1 MANLRIAELDF
12 ETIKDNLKEFMK
24 TQAEFSDYDFEG
36 SGLNVLIDLL
46 AYNTHYNAYLANML
60 MNEMFLESAVKRSS
74 AVSIAKHL
82 GYVPT
87 SVTGAVGEV
96 DIIVNNPVNFPS
108 SLTLER
114 YTTFSSTI
122 NGSAYS
128 FLNTEPVT
136 ISPTN
141 GVYLFSG
148 VKIKEGKLLQ
158 YNHTVVNPG
167 PDEKYVIPNSDA
179 DINSIFVTIQNSSS
193 DTFTESFIRATDI
206 SNYDGASNVYFIEEN
221 ALGQYEIYFGDGIVG
236 KKLSPGNIIT
246 IRYLVSSGID
256 ANVSSVVDQ
265 SFTATSAIGGS
276 NDITVTTISNSTGG
290 SDREGISSIRFNAPK
305 ANLAKDRVVN
315 KSDYSTVIKSNF
327 PGIKSVAVWGGE
339 ENVPP
344 AYGKVFI
351 SLTPNPGFAID
362 TAVLETIKNDVLK
375 DRQVLVVTPEFVDP
389 DYSYLQL
396 NVTVKYN
403 KNLTTLPVSSIIG
416 QVRDAVTNFFVNNL
430 QSFDKNFY
438 HSQLVEVL
446 NNVNLAIVSIN
457 IEVGVQKRIIPA
469 LNISNGYIESSALN
483 YNNRL
488 HPGEIRSTVFYISSG
503 GETIPVR
510 LRDVPD
516 QMPPSYE
523 GTGTMIIYNSDT
535 GVKIS
540 DVGTVDYVTGLIEI
554 TDITP
559 VGYPTG
565 VFDIRI
571 TAQLQ
576 ELSTDVVTTKNQVID
591 LDDTATY
598 EIANR
603 EAGLT
608 ISAVSV

>member
-12 ETIKDNLKEFMK
+12 ETIKDNLKEFLK
-24 TQAEFSDYDFEG
+24 TQSEFSDYDFEG

-87 SVTGAVGEV
+87 SVTGAIAEI
-96 DIIVNNPVNFPS
+96 DIIVNDPVNYPS

-122 NGSAYS
+122 NGSAFS

-136 ISPTN
+136 ISPSN

-148 VKIKEGKLLQ
+148 VKVKEGKLLQ
-158 YNHTVVNPG
+158 YSHTVANPG

-179 DINSIFVTIQNSSS
+179 DITSIFVTVQNSSS
-193 DTFTESFIRATDI
+193 DTYTESFQRAIDI
-206 SNYDGASNVYFIEEN
+206 SNYDGTTNVYFVEEN
-221 ALGQYEIYFGDGIVG
+221 ALGQYEIYFGDGILG
-236 KKLSPGNIIT
+236 KKLSAGNIIT
-246 IRYLVSSGID
+246 IRYLVSSGTD
-256 ANVSSVVDQ
+256 GNVSSVVDQ
-265 SFTATSAIGGS
+265 SFSATSAIGGS
-276 NDITVTTISNSTGG
+276 NDITVTTVKNSTGG

-339 ENVPP
+339 ENYPP

-362 TAVLETIKNDVLK
+362 TAVLETIKNDILK
-375 DRQVLVVTPEFVDP
+375 DRQILVVTPEFIDP

-416 QVRDAVTNFFVNNL
+416 QVRDSVNTFFINNL

-446 NNVNLAIVSIN
+446 NNVNPSIVSIN
-457 IEVGVQKRIIPA
+457 VEVAIQKRVVPA
-469 LNISNGYIESSALN
+469 LNISNGYIGSNAFN
-483 YNNRL
+483 FNNRI
-488 HPGEIRSTVFYISSG
+488 HPGEIRSTTFYISEQN
-503 GETIPVR
+503 ETIPVR

-516 QMPPSYE
+516 QMPPSYD
-523 GTGTMIIYNSDT
+523 GTGTIILYNATT
-535 GVKIS
+535 GIKIKN
-540 DVGTVDYVTGLIEI
+540 VGTVDYVTGIMEI
-554 TDITP
+554 IDIKP
-559 VGYPTG
+559 VGFPTG

-571 TAQLQ
+571 NAQLQ

-603 EAGLT
+603 ESGLI
-608 ISAVSV
+608 ISAVTI

>member
-12 ETIKDNLKEFMK
+12 ETIKVNLIEFLK
-24 TQAEFSDYDFEG
+24 TQNEFSDYDFEG

-87 SVTGAVGEV
+87 SVTGAVAEI
-96 DIIVNNPVNFPS
+96 DIVVNNPVNYPV

-114 YTTFSSTI
+114 YSTFSSTI
-122 NGSAYS
+122 NGTAYS

-148 VKIKEGKLLQ
+148 VKVKEGKLLQ
-158 YNHTVVNPG
+158 YSHTVANPG
-167 PDEKYVIPNSDA
+167 PDEKYVIPNSSA
-179 DINSIFVTIQNSSS
+179 DINSIFVTVQNSSS
-193 DTFTESFIRATDI
+193 DTYTESFLRATDI
-206 SNYDGASNVYFIEEN
+206 SNYDGTSAVYFVEEN
-221 ALGQYEIYFGDGIVG
+221 ALGQYEIYFGDGIIG
-236 KKLSPGNIIT
+236 KKLSAGNIIT

-256 ANVSSVVDQ
+256 GNVSSVVDQ

-276 NDITVTTISNSTGG
+276 NDITVTTVKNSTGG

-339 ENVPP
+339 ENYPP

-375 DRQVLVVTPEFVDP
+375 DRQVLVVTPEFIDP

-396 NVTVKYN
+396 GVNIKYN
-403 KNLTTLPVSSIIG
+403 KNLTSLPVSSIIS
-416 QVRDAVTNFFVNNL
+416 QVRDSVTTFFTNNL
-430 QSFDKNFY
+430 QSFEKNFY

-446 NNVNLAIVSIN
+446 NNVNPAIVSIN
-457 IEVGVQKRIIPA
+457 VEVSVQKRFVPA
-469 LNISNGYIESSALN
+469 LNISNGYIGSSALN
-483 YNNRL
+483 YNNRI
-488 HPGEIRSTVFYISSG
+488 HPGQIRSTSFYVSNG
-503 GETIPVR
+503 GETIAAR
-510 LRDVPD
+510 LRDTPD
-516 QMPPSYE
+516 QMPPSYD
-523 GTGTMIIYNSDT
+523 GTGTIILYNAET
-535 GVKIS
+535 GVKVR
-540 DVGTVDYVTGLIEI
+540 DVGTVDYVTGIVEI

-559 VGYPTG
+559 VGYPAG
-565 VFDIRI
+565 VFDIRLN
-571 TAQLQ
+571 AALQ
-576 ELSTDVVTTKNQVID
+576 ELSTDVITTKNQVID
-591 LDDTATY
+591 LDDTTEY
-598 EIANR
+598 QIANR
-603 EAGLT
+603 ESGLT
-608 ISAVSV
+608 ISAVAV

>member
-12 ETIKDNLKEFMK
+12 ETIKDNLKEFLK
-24 TQAEFSDYDFEG
+24 TQNEFSDYDFEG

-87 SVTGAVGEV
+87 SVTGAVAEI
-96 DIIVNNPVNFPS
+96 DIVVNDPVNYPS
-108 SLTLER
+108 SLTLDR
-114 YTTFSSTI
+114 YTTFSSSI
-122 NGSAYS
+122 NGSAFS

-148 VKIKEGKLLQ
+148 VKVKEGKLLQ
-158 YNHTVVNPG
+158 YSHTVANPG

-179 DINSIFVTIQNSSS
+179 DITSIFVTVQNSSS
-193 DTFTESFIRATDI
+193 DTYTESFQRATDI
-206 SNYDGASNVYFIEEN
+206 SNYDGTTNVYFIEEN
-221 ALGQYEIYFGDGIVG
+221 ALGQYEIYFGDGVLG
-236 KKLSPGNIIT
+236 KKLSAGNIIT
-246 IRYLVSSGID
+246 IRYLVSSGT
-256 ANVSSVVDQ
+256 AGNVSSVVDQ
-265 SFTATSAIGGS
+265 SFTSTSAIGGS
-276 NDITVTTISNSTGG
+276 NDITVTTVKNSTGG

-339 ENVPP
+339 ENYPP

-362 TAVLETIKNDVLK
+362 TAVLETIKNDILK
-375 DRQVLVVTPEFVDP
+375 DRQILVVTPEFIDP

-396 NVTVKYN
+396 KITVKYN

-416 QVRDAVTNFFVNNL
+416 QVRDGATAFFTNNL

-446 NNVNLAIVSIN
+446 NNVNPSIVSVN
-457 IEVGVQKRIIPA
+457 IEVAIQKRVIPA
-469 LNISNGYIESSALN
+469 LNISNGYIGSSAFN
-483 YNNRL
+483 FNNRI
-488 HPGEIRSTVFYISSG
+488 HPGEIRSTTFYVSSEN
-503 GETIPVR
+503 ETIPVR

-516 QMPPSYE
+516 EMPPSYE
-523 GTGTMIIYNSDT
+523 GTGTIVLYNAEN
-535 GVKIS
+535 GIKIR
-540 DVGTVDYVTGLIEI
+540 DVGTVDYVTGIMEI
-554 TDITP
+554 IDIKP
-559 VGYPTG
+559 VGFPTG

-571 TAQLQ
+571 NAQLQ

-603 EAGLT
+603 ESGLT
-608 ISAVSV
+608 ISAVAI